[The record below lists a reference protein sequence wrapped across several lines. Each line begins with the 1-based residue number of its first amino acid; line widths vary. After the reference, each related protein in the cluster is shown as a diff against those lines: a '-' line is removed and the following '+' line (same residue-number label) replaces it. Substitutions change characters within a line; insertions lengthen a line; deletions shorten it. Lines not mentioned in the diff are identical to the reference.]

1 MSGGGLDLRGISDF
15 LTEGPVVDFRTFVTH
30 RDYLNLHG
38 VYEFWLSKSKDI
50 TDNISSVALTGS
62 LAGGKCRCGHERV
75 VTASGY
81 RRFDSLGQGLPY
93 GFTPYSM
100 VVEQPDGTFCSTSHF
115 YKEAASRVL
124 HVHGFSGC
132 VYSGTPAHPI
142 LACRRGSSKVELIR
156 CGELRDGDY
165 IVRLRRFYTLSD
177 HLCQDDIQ
185 SFLFYGICL
194 SGGFSAGTDAIHLHL
209 RSDVAVWVVGY
220 LLELGITPVVG
231 EDTCF
236 AGMYVSFTLENTP
249 GFPSLSAFDE
259 VCFTSRDHALC
270 VLTGYLLGKGVTVHS
285 RCSLQFSVSQEL
297 DQSMRDVLDYLCCDY
312 RVTVVA
318 SHLAS
323 YTLSEDYSIHWLSA
337 LRAVC
342 TAAQAQELCTMFT
355 LREES
360 FAHSSISPLFDED
373 TMDED
378 VQGSLGYIF
387 DEVAFVTE
395 SVEDVY
401 DITVPATH
409 LFVSGGVVNH
419 NTTMANLLACYYLY
433 RVFSHGDIYKYYGI
447 LPGDPIYFLYFSVS
461 LKQAE
466 RSGFKQLKS
475 FLRNSPWF
483 KKHAPVDSG
492 IESSIRFGNGL
503 SIDFASGESHA
514 IGLNVVGAI
523 LDEANFRKGV
533 GQGLIS
539 EYSEVQMLA
548 QQLEDRMYTR
558 FLRGGGHLLSLMIYV
573 SSASYA
579 SSFME
584 AKLQELQG
592 SKTSLVYTAVQYKI
606 CPQNYSRRKF
616 EVFCGYDQL
625 SPCIVESAAHK
636 ETLLKTIGLPAPQAA
651 DLFEKVP
658 EDLRAQFQKNIWLA
672 IQNHCGRST
681 ALRGSFITNYEL
693 IRQSYSE
700 ELLAASPLRMSSI
713 VVSDQ
718 DNIPLSVAFDESRF
732 TDTEKP
738 HVIAVDLSL
747 TGDHAS
753 MSCVRYD
760 GKWDVGHH
768 HSHVFTLE
776 LIPPAF
782 PGSLKISKV
791 EDLILWLSE
800 KLNIIMVATD
810 NYQSAQMRQRLS
822 EALGLPDVRFSIDA
836 SDIPHLTWLSMLVDH
851 RLDMQYSERL
861 DREIR
866 EAVHD
871 NKKHKVIKREGSSDD
886 QFQTLVSAASLSDY
900 FCTREGDPSDL
911 QELRLNLSSVYG
923 IERMLRSLGYQSISF
938 DKHHRATFTSGV
950 AAQGA
955 SAQDD
960 AQSAHKDSFTAS
972 DMQAM
977 LDRGAARARRQ
988 CSWLDKL

>member
-1 MSGGGLDLRGISDF
+1 MDLRGISDF
-15 LTEGPVVDFRTFVTH
+15 LTEGPVVDFRMFVTH

-62 LAGGKCRCGHERV
+62 LAGGKCRCGYERV

-93 GFTPYSM
+93 GFTPYSV

-115 YKEAASRVL
+115 YKEASARVL
-124 HVHGFSGC
+124 HLHGFSGS
-132 VYSGTPAHPI
+132 VYTGTPAHPL
-142 LACRRGSSKVELIR
+142 LACRRGSSRVELIR
-156 CGELRDGDY
+156 CGDLRDGDY
-165 IVRLRRFYTLSD
+165 VVRLRRFYSLGT

-185 SFLFYGICL
+185 AFLFYGICL
-194 SGGFSAGTDAIHLHL
+194 GGECSGDEVHLHL

-220 LLELGITPVVG
+220 LLELGVTPVVG
-231 EDTCF
+231 VDTGG
-236 AGMYVSFTLENTP
+236 ADMYVSFTLASLP
-249 GFPSLSAFDE
+249 GFPSLSVVDE

-270 VLTGYLLGKGVTVHS
+270 VLTGYLLGKGVVVHS
-285 RCSLQFSVSQEL
+285 RCSLQFSISQGIL
-297 DQSMRDVLDYLCCDY
+297 RALCDLMDYLCCDY
-312 RVTVVA
+312 RLTVVD
-318 SHLAS
+318 SQVVS
-323 YTLSEDYSIHWLSA
+323 VVMGEDYSIRWLFS
-337 LRAVC
+337 LRGVC
-342 TAAQAQELCTMFT
+342 VAAQAQELAELFI

-360 FAHSSISPLFDED
+360 FARSTVSPRVDAD
-373 TMDED
+373 TLSED
-378 VQGSLGYIF
+378 VQGDLGYTF
-387 DEVAFVTE
+387 DEIAYVTE

-636 ETLLKTIGLPAPQAA
+636 ATLLSSIGLPAAQAA
-651 DLFEKVP
+651 GLFEKVP

-718 DNIPLSVAFDESRF
+718 DSMPLSVAFDESRF
-732 TDTEKP
+732 TDVDKP

-776 LIPPAF
+776 LIPPPF
-782 PGSLKISKV
+782 PGNLKISKV
-791 EDLILWLSE
+791 EELILWLAE
-800 KLNIIMVATD
+800 RLNVIMVATD

-822 EALGLPDVRFSIDA
+822 ETLGLPDVRFSIDA
-836 SDIPHLTWLSMLVDH
+836 TDIPHLTWLSMLVDH

-871 NKKHKVIKREGSSDD
+871 NKKHKVLKREGSSDD

-911 QELRLNLSSVYG
+911 QELRLNLSSASG

-938 DKHHRATFTSGV
+938 DKHHRATFSRSASEQEGVSDSSDSGGV
-950 AAQGA
+950 CG
-955 SAQDD
+955 
-960 AQSAHKDSFTAS
+960 DSFTVS
-972 DMQAM
+972 DVQAM
-977 LDRGAARARRQ
+977 LDRSAARARRQ
-988 CSWLDKL
+988 SSWLDKL